1 MKFSRRALI
10 ASAGAFAVAG
20 GSAAAFLAT
29 RTPDRALAPW
39 DSAHR
44 GAYAD
49 PRLRAFAYAVLAPNP
64 HNRQPWIV
72 ELRGESEVLVFC
84 DLDRRLP
91 ETDPF
96 DRQITI
102 GLGCFLELFRMA
114 AARDGLGA
122 EIEPFPEGEPEMRLD
137 GRPVARVRLRKVEP
151 IADPL
156 FAEIIRRR
164 SNKKPFDVSRA
175 VDAGTLARLVDGISG
190 AAATRDPARVAALRD
205 LTFRGFVRE
214 LTTPRT
220 LMESV
225 RLMRIGK
232 AEIEANPD
240 GIFLGGPMLETLRL
254 VGVLS
259 REQIAD
265 AGSSAYRQGID
276 TYREIMST
284 AMGHVWLTTP
294 GNTRLAQ
301 LGAGRDWI
309 RISLRATA
317 LGLGIHPIS
326 QVLQEFP
333 EMRELF
339 DEAHRELGVAP
350 GERLQMLARVGYGP
364 AVPPSPRWPLETRI
378 RTA

>member
-1 MKFSRRALI
+1 M
-10 ASAGAFAVAG
+10 
-20 GSAAAFLAT
+20 
-29 RTPDRALAPW
+29 
-39 DSAHR
+39 
-44 GAYAD
+44 
-49 PRLRAFAYAVLAPNP
+49 
-64 HNRQPWIV
+64 
-72 ELRGESEVLVFC
+72 FC

>member
-1 MKFSRRALI
+1 
-10 ASAGAFAVAG
+10 
-20 GSAAAFLAT
+20 
-29 RTPDRALAPW
+29 
-39 DSAHR
+39 
-44 GAYAD
+44 
-49 PRLRAFAYAVLAPNP
+49 
-64 HNRQPWIV
+64 
-72 ELRGESEVLVFC
+72 
-84 DLDRRLP
+84 
-91 ETDPF
+91 
-96 DRQITI
+96 
-102 GLGCFLELFRMA
+102 
-114 AARDGLGA
+114 
-122 EIEPFPEGEPEMRLD
+122 MRLD